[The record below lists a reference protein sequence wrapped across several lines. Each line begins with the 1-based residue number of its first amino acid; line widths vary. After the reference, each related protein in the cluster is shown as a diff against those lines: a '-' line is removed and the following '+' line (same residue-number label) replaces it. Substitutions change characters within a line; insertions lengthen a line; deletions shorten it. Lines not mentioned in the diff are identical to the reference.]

1 MTFALYF
8 FAFSRAK
15 EMQIGETIGIK
26 WVILGFLVSV
36 VSPPIPPCT

>member
-8 FAFSRAK
+8 FDFSRAK
-15 EMQIGETIGIK
+15 KSAIGETIGVK

-36 VSPPIPPCT
+36 VSPPIPHI